1 MFQVKKKKIRIQEGK
16 RRWSRKDTPAE
27 SKGGHI
33 LHFFWLWEDTNSLAL
48 FSYIGMVTVLVEHQ
62 FLHSA
67 IDLCREKEICTLE
80 CISKWL
86 QDDRVLQ
93 MCLFSVAVTLLFF
106 ILIQLLWIFFKP
118 QL

>member
-1 MFQVKKKKIRIQEGK
+1 MFQVKKIKLEFRKGK
-16 RRWSRKDTPAE
+16 WGEAERTPADL
-27 SKGGHI
+27 KGGQI
-33 LHFFWLWEDTNSLAL
+33 LRFFWLRADTNSLAL
-48 FSYIGMVTVLVEHQ
+48 FSYIGMGTVLVEHQ
-62 FLHSA
+62 FLQSA
-67 IDLCREKEICTLE
+67 VDLCGEKGICTLE

-106 ILIQLLWIFFKP
+106 ILIQLPWIFFKP